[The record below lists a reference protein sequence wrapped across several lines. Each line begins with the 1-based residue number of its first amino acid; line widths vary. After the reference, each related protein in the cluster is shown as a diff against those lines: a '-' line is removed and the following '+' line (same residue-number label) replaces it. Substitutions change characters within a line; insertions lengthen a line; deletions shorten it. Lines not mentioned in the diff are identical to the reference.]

1 MVLPKEQ
8 ELLSRGVQPALT
20 KGFSGWKKREC
31 LKSGIFTSISK
42 I

>member
-20 KGFSGWKKREC
+20 KGFFWSEKK
-31 LKSGIFTSISK
+31 GMF
-42 I
+42 